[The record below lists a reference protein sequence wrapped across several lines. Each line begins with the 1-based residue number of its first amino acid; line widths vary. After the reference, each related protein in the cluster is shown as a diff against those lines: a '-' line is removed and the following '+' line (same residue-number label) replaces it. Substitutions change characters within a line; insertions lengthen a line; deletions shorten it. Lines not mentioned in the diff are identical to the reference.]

1 MDEPDI
7 KLERPLF
14 YNSPFGLRF
23 EIGPSDQEIWND
35 ENKKLNR
42 KYFSVA
48 LERAMNIFQGV
59 FDPSDNIEIVYQ
71 VFSDGR
77 RKIKKRSFIFKQVKS
92 LANANIDL
100 SDHRDIYSEDL
111 DYKCECWKRVTISGI
126 TASEI
131 DTVQIF
137 KAAINTDFPSLKP
150 QFNGECYL
158 INRTKQLVLNLYDDR
173 GMDIV
178 SNNKESLNGLYKSHN
193 NLILDYDRESIDK
206 VFS

>member
-71 VFSDGR
+71 IFSDGR

-126 TASEI
+126 TASEL
-131 DTVQIF
+131 DTVQLF
-137 KAAINTDFPSLKP
+137 KAAINTDFPSLQP

-178 SNNKESLNGLYKSHN
+178 SSNKESLNGLYKSHN